1 MEQDLKVSPTV
12 SVIIPAYNYGRYVES
27 SIESALAQT
36 YPISEII
43 VVDDGSTDETE
54 CVVGGFGEQVRYIR
68 LEHAGVSAARNRGV
82 AESTGELLAFLDA
95 DDIWL
100 PEKIAKQVA
109 RFSDPEIGLVYCGM
123 QEFDSASGEPLDLQL
138 NGAEGWVAHQ
148 HVLFEGE
155 IIDAGGSA
163 IMVSREAFVN
173 VGGFDTRFRNGEDW
187 EFCFRIA
194 QRYKVGYV
202 REALVDYRI
211 HIANVTKDV
220 AEMERS
226 MLIAL
231 GKIFETED
239 EALRRVRRRSYGN
252 IHKVLAGSFLYS
264 RDYSGFA
271 RNVLKSLWYRPKFLR
286 FYLRELTRRRNGG
299 VKR

>member
-1 MEQDLKVSPTV
+1 MEQDLKILPTV
-12 SVIIPAYNYGRYVES
+12 SVIIPSYNYGRYIES

-54 CVVGGFGEQVRYIR
+54 SVVGGFGEQVRYIR
-68 LEHAGVSAARNRGV
+68 LDHTGVSAARNRGV

-123 QEFDSASGEPLDLQL
+123 QEFDSASGEPLELQL

-155 IIDAGGSA
+155 IIDAGGRA
-163 IMVSREAFVN
+163 IMVSREAFDN
-173 VGGFDTRFRNGEDW
+173 VGGFDTCLRNGEDW

-271 RNVLKSLWYRPKFLR
+271 RNVLKSLWYRPEFLR
-286 FYLRELTRRRNGG
+286 FYLQELTRRRNGG

>member
-1 MEQDLKVSPTV
+1 MEQDLKISPTV
-12 SVIIPAYNYGRYVES
+12 SVIIPAYNYGRYLES
-27 SIESALAQT
+27 SVKSALAQT

-54 CVVGGFGEQVRYIR
+54 SVVSGFGDQVRYIR
-68 LEHAGVSAARNRGV
+68 LDHTGVSAARNRGV

-163 IMVSREAFVN
+163 IMVSREAFDN
-173 VGGFDTRFRNGEDW
+173 VGGFDTCLRNGEDW

-231 GKIFETED
+231 GKIFKTDD
-239 EALRRVRRRSYGN
+239 ESLRRVRRRSYGN

-264 RDYSGFA
+264 GDYSGFA
-271 RNVLKSLWYRPKFLR
+271 RNLLKSLWYRPEFLR
-286 FYLRELTRRRNGG
+286 FYLQELTRRRNGG
-299 VKR
+299 VER